1 MLRTAIIAGLIVTA
15 SLSVSAPALAAEAA
29 AAVAGY
35 TTSDTAIGTLLDDPA
50 AKAVL
55 DKIMP
60 KFSVNPRV
68 EMARGM
74 TLKQVQQFVP
84 DKMTDEVLAK
94 IDAELVKVP
103 VKK

>member
-1 MLRTAIIAGLIVTA
+1 MLRNALIAGLIATA
-15 SLSVSAPALAAEAA
+15 SLSVSAPAFAADAA
-29 AAVAGY
+29 VVAGY
-35 TTSDTAIGTLLDDPA
+35 TTADTSIGTLLDDPA

-60 KFSVNPRV
+60 EFSSNPQI

-74 TLKQVQQFVP
+74 TLKQVQQFAP
-84 DKMTDEVLAK
+84 DKLTDDVLAK
-94 IDAELVKVP
+94 VDAELTKVP

>member
-1 MLRTAIIAGLIVTA
+1 MLRTAMIAGLIATA
-15 SLSVSAPALAAEAA
+15 SLAVAAPAFAADAA
-29 AAVAGY
+29 AAATGY
-35 TTSDTAIGTLLDDPA
+35 TTADTSIGTLLDDPA

-60 KFSVNPRV
+60 SFSSNPQV

-74 TLKQVQQFVP
+74 TLKQVQQFAP
-84 DKMTDEVLAK
+84 DQMTDEVLAK
-94 IDAELVKVP
+94 VDAELSKVP

>member
-1 MLRTAIIAGLIVTA
+1 MLRNALIAGLLATA
-15 SLSVSAPALAAEAA
+15 SISVSAPAFAAEA

-35 TTSDTAIGTLLDDPA
+35 TTADSSIGTLLDDPA

-55 DKIMP
+55 DKLMP
-60 KFSVNPRV
+60 SFSTNPQV

-74 TLKQVQQFVP
+74 TLKQVQQFAP
-84 DKMTDEVLAK
+84 DQITDEVLAK
-94 IDAELVKVP
+94 VDAELSKVP